1 MEGGLKESFSMN
13 SHLNNYVA
21 LANNEEF
28 NLKMVFFQHRSTFI
42 ARMGMSGTSCF
53 SKNGFSCGGGK
64 RETQAT
70 LKHFWSNFL
79 QKARKQIK
87 FNSRVCLFMSH
98 HSRGCNSFTLVVLE
112 MQYMGKIFSF
122 MHRSSNSPCQK
133 KLPNKQKPV
142 SCYHYNIWYYYSC
155 FFQVKPFSIFQ
166 LLIHSFLL
174 AIYSIISRSYDRKLE

>member
-1 MEGGLKESFSMN
+1 MHVTPTLISNIFLSNQNFLTRITIMEGGLKESFSMN

-53 SKNGFSCGGGK
+53 SKNGFSCGGRK
-64 RETQAT
+64 RETQET

-133 KLPNKQKPV
+133 NYQTNKKPWKKNSLLLP
-142 SCYHYNIWYYYSC
+142 
-155 FFQVKPFSIFQ
+155 
-166 LLIHSFLL
+166 L
-174 AIYSIISRSYDRKLE
+174 